1 MYEMSYDIIILCMYA
16 TAIYTCMT
24 LLFAHNITKIYLRS
38 LKEIT
43 IVRGVP
49 GSGKDFYVDYIEKQK
64 NDMEVYSICN
74 DDMYFIQNNEQFS
87 IRKAEAARAYTLQL
101 LLHSIQQG
109 VNRIYITNI
118 HSTIKEYEH
127 FITLA
132 HLHHYKVNIITI
144 DCYDQEYLKYFAT
157 RSKQNI
163 SDVHLQN
170 MFRKWEQDPRETIIE
185 PYVEYTLGDSLPKQ
199 IHTPIDLDMYYDGTY
214 CIKGS
219 TTPNTPNSNVT
230 TSTETS
236 TATTSSSI
244 TPNTLTH
251 CKDCN
256 ESLKCMK
263 SPYQGQVICDSCN
276 SVYKEHVEVW
286 HCSSCDNYD
295 ICNSCYYTY
304 LMYGYYTYLV
314 QSCSNIFNY
323 CQQKKTTSLS
333 TYPIIEYIDDK
344 SVYTNMRRNF
354 HIHIQ
359 NKKVQ
364 LYLGNLHVQT
374 IIKQ

>member
-1 MYEMSYDIIILCMYA
+1 MSYDIIFLCMYA

-24 LLFAHNITKIYLRS
+24 LLFAHNIARLYLDG

-74 DDMYFIQNNEQFS
+74 DDMYFIQNDEPFS

-132 HLHHYKVNIITI
+132 RVHHYKVNIITI

-157 RSKQNI
+157 RSKHTI
-163 SDVHLQN
+163 SDNHLQN
-170 MFRKWEQDPRETIIE
+170 MFTKWESDPRERIIE

-199 IHTPIDLDMYYDGTY
+199 THTPIDLDMYYDGNHVNESTSTSTPT
-214 CIKGS
+214 S
-219 TTPNTPNSNVT
+219 TTTVNDTEDVS
-230 TSTETS
+230 TSTEP
-236 TATTSSSI
+236 I
-244 TPNTLTH
+244 TLTYG
-251 CKDCN
+251 KDCDDVV
-256 ESLKCMK
+256 
-263 SPYQGQVICDSCN
+263 G
-276 SVYKEHVEVW
+276 
-286 HCSSCDNYD
+286 HCSSCDSHD
-295 ICNSCYYTY
+295 ICKSCYYTY
-304 LMYGYYTYLV
+304 LMYNYYTYVV

-323 CQQKKTTSLS
+323 CQQKKTNALS
-333 TYPIIEYIDDK
+333 KYPIIEYIDDK

-364 LYLGNLHVQT
+364 LYLDNLHVQT
-374 IIKQ
+374 IITQ